1 MTTVATR
8 ARTWPLS
15 WRASVAAIVALALAV
30 RVIAIV
36 ASPHFRPINDAAD
49 FDRYAVSLVTHGT
62 FPKSQLVL
70 GPTAFRAPLFPLS
83 LAAVYEL
90 VGVGDASTRWEA
102 ARIFEAI
109 LGAVTVALIVAIAV
123 RLWSRRVAL
132 TAGGIAAVYPPLVL
146 VGSSLMS
153 ESLYIPLGLGAVL
166 VALHAREPGIRWGWA
181 VGSGVLVGLAALAR
195 STDLILVIP
204 VAWLLWT
211 ERPRWSWRALRAPA
225 IATLAAAL
233 TLVPWTVRNQA
244 VMHTFVPITD
254 ESGYALIGTY
264 NTFAQARTD
273 YPALYTP
280 PLLEAAKL
288 LPLAR
293 GRNEAQYSS
302 QLTSRSL
309 DYIGNHP
316 GSVLKTGFWSAVR
329 LLNLSG
335 PGLER
340 YIEPTWGYASGLAVA
355 SVYGFWVVLA
365 LALAG
370 MLSRA
375 ARRAPPAFWLCPL
388 ALLVTTVFVVGATRY
403 RVQADPW
410 VVMLAAL
417 GAFELGRR
425 LRRRGGRATIAATR

>member
-1 MTTVATR
+1 VAVI
-8 ARTWPLS
+8 L
-15 WRASVAAIVALALAV
+15 ALALSV

-49 FDRYAVSLVTHGT
+49 FDRYAVSLVEHGT
-62 FPKSQLVL
+62 FPNSQLVP

-90 VGVGDASTRWEA
+90 VGVGDASTRWQA
-102 ARIFEAI
+102 ARVFEAL
-109 LGAVTVALIVAIAV
+109 LGAVTVALIIAIAA

-132 TAGGIAAVYPPLVL
+132 VAGGIAAVYPPLVL

-153 ESLYIPLGLGAVL
+153 ESLYIPLGLAAVL
-166 VALHAREPGIRWGWA
+166 VALQARERPGRWAPA
-181 VGSGVLVGLAALAR
+181 VGAGVLVGLAALAR

-204 VAWLLWT
+204 IAWLLWGA
-211 ERPRWSWRALRAPA
+211 RPRWSWRALRAPA
-225 IATLAAAL
+225 LATVVTAL
-233 TLVPWTVRNQA
+233 TLVPWTVRNVE

-264 NTFAQARTD
+264 NSYAQARTD

-302 QLTSRSL
+302 RLTSQVF

-316 GSVLKTGFWSAVR
+316 GSVLKTGFWNSVR

-335 PGLER
+335 PGFER

-365 LALAG
+365 LAVAG
-370 MLSRA
+370 MLTRA
-375 ARRAPPAFWLCPL
+375 ARRAPPAFWLCPV
-388 ALLVTTVFVVGATRY
+388 ALLATTVFVVGATRY
-403 RVQADPW
+403 RVPADPW
-410 VVMLAAL
+410 IVMLAAL
-417 GAFELGRR
+417 GALQLVRR
-425 LRRRGGRATIAATR
+425 LRGVAEAR